1 MSISTTSAHFI
12 FILLMLLAS
21 FICPDT
27 LWAASWWSSVSLAGL
42 VILSLISVIFIT
54 SKPSEFIKKKS
65 AGRTLN
71 KSLYFTLILSVS
83 AVLMWLFRVKAPL
96 HGDINSTAKAIARGA
111 VNLPGSF
118 VPTAINQLFYRV
130 TNTIFLAGSAASL
143 NLTSIISGLIFIAGA
158 YSVTGIIFEKSYRGR
173 ILLTLLFVS
182 NGCFAVFFG
191 GGNIPP
197 TVLFSFLYVI
207 AALKYIKKKVSLIT
221 PALLLLLSIFSHP
234 SAIYLLPGFIYILI
248 SAFISKDK
256 KGHAVIASGIFII
269 LWIAGEIILPVIS
282 EYAGPAKYI
291 SAFLTP
297 PFQTWTLTK
306 SLLNI
311 TNGLVLAGPI
321 FLAALFLLIRSLIK
335 EKGNRNTDRQHKLV
349 TTNIIS
355 AILVIII
362 ASGSVDNGL
371 KWSALFATAP
381 VFTLYFAAEIKKT
394 RDISLVF
401 KMTLLITI
409 SGLIHLLPIVLTGS
423 SLKTAE
429 QRLLSLP
436 LSEGRGE
443 YIIAESARDNYNI
456 EKAAEYYSRAA
467 EKDPE
472 NDRAY
477 YKLAEIR
484 FDQEEYYEAVSF
496 FTKAAELNPQNHHY
510 RFRLAETY
518 IEIRWYNE
526 AVPIL
531 EKLTSRFPDSA
542 SYWTK
547 LGYAYNHSKKF
558 SRAVTAYNRALS
570 LDPDNRIYKDNLA
583 SATLNR
589 GSELQKNG
597 NIEAAMENYREA
609 IKLSPYRC
617 EGYTNLAT
625 IELDEGNYRE
635 ARKLL
640 SRALRNP
647 TITARTYFIMGI
659 VMEKLGKY
667 EEAVYYLEKCKNINP
682 MSPASYHI
690 KKIKAKKE
698 KESNL

>member
-12 FILLMLLAS
+12 FILLLLFAS
-21 FICPDT
+21 FICPDI
-27 LWAASWWSSVSLAGL
+27 LWAASWWSYISLTGL

-54 SKPSEFIKKKS
+54 SKPSEFIRKKS
-65 AGRTLN
+65 ACCTLN
-71 KSLYFTLILSVS
+71 KSLCFTLSLSVS
-83 AVLMWLFRVKAPL
+83 AVLMWVFRVKTPL
-96 HGDINSTAKAIARGA
+96 HGDIYSTAKAIERGA

-130 TNTIFLAGSAASL
+130 TNAIFLAGSSVSL

-158 YSVTGIIFEKSYRGR
+158 YSVTGIIFDKSYRGR
-173 ILLTLLFVS
+173 SLLTLLFVS

-191 GGNIPP
+191 GGNIPMA
-197 TVLFSFLYVI
+197 VLFSFLYVI
-207 AALKYIKKKVSLIT
+207 AILKYIKTEVSLI
-221 PALLLLLSIFSHP
+221 PSALLLLLSIFSHP

-248 SAFISKDK
+248 SALISKNK
-256 KGHAVIASGIFII
+256 KRDAVAAFGIFII
-269 LWIAGEIILPVIS
+269 LWIAGEIILPVIT
-282 EYAGPAKYI
+282 EYSAPAKYI
-291 SAFLTP
+291 SSLLTP
-297 PFQTWTLTK
+297 NFQRWTLAN
-306 SLLNI
+306 SVLNI
-311 TNGLVLAGPI
+311 TNCLVLAGPI
-321 FLAALFLLIRSLIK
+321 FIAALFLFIRSLIK
-335 EKGNRNTDRQHKLV
+335 ENADKNTDWQHKLI
-349 TTNIIS
+349 TTNLIS
-355 AILVIII
+355 AILLIIL
-362 ASGSVDNGL
+362 ANGSVDGGL
-371 KWSALFATAP
+371 KWSALFATAT
-381 VFTLYFAAEIKKT
+381 VFPLYFAVEIKKI
-394 RDISLVF
+394 RDISHLF

-409 SGLIHLLPIVLTGS
+409 SGLIHLLPIVLAGS

-436 LSEGRGE
+436 LIEGRGE
-443 YIIAESARDNYNI
+443 YIIAESARENYNI
-456 EKAAEYYSRAA
+456 EKAVKYFSRAA

-484 FDQEEYYEAVSF
+484 FDQEEYYEAAGF
-496 FTKAAELNPQNHHY
+496 FTKAAELTPGNHHY

-518 IEIRWYNE
+518 IEIRWYNK

-531 EKLTSRFPDSA
+531 EKLTSGFPDSA
-542 SYWTK
+542 SYWTR

-558 SRAVTAYNRALS
+558 SKAVTAYNRALS

-583 SATLNR
+583 SATINR
-589 GSELQKNG
+589 GSELQQNG
-597 NIEAAMENYREA
+597 NIEAARENYYKA
-609 IKLSPYRC
+609 IKLAPDRC

-625 IELDEGNYRE
+625 IELDRGNYRE

-667 EEAVYYLEKCKNINP
+667 EEAVYYLDKCKNINP

-690 KKIKAKKE
+690 KRIKAKIE
-698 KESNL
+698 KESN